1 MYRTR
6 KRKDHGLEKSFFA
19 PFARFVVKE
28 LSMTPRI
35 ITSAAL
41 LALAIGMGSHTA
53 PVSGQSPAGY
63 AAPRTPW
70 GEPDI
75 QGLFTT
81 DDELGVPF
89 ERPEAMGTRATLTD
103 AELRDREAQAAR
115 QAAADAEEF
124 VAPRAAAQGAGGRG
138 GGPASAQGSGGAGRG
153 GNPEGGGGVG
163 PPGHWLERAPRPSR
177 RTSIVIDPTNGR
189 IPFLNDEA
197 RRRAAV
203 AVNARTSGQKPYDGP
218 EALDLYD
225 RCITR
230 GLPHVIFPTIYNN
243 TSQIVQGPGY
253 VAIRYEMIHDTR
265 IIPINGGPHL
275 PSSMKQYFGDS
286 RGRWEGDALV
296 VDVTNFPSHII
307 NYRGAGPGLRLTER
321 FRRISADTVR
331 YEVTVTDST
340 TFSRPWTAALHLR
353 HSNQPD
359 VFEYACH
366 EGNYAMR
373 NILSGARAAEKQAV
387 K

>member
-1 MYRTR
+1 MKLRV
-6 KRKDHGLEKSFFA
+6 L
-19 PFARFVVKE
+19 
-28 LSMTPRI
+28 
-35 ITSAAL
+35 TSAAPLIFAMLIGWLAAPL
-41 LALAIGMGSHTA
+41 L
-53 PVSGQSPAGY
+53 GQSPSGY
-63 AAPRTPW
+63 VAPRTPW
-70 GEPDI
+70 GDPDI

-89 ERPEAMGTRATLTD
+89 ERPAAMGTRDTLTD
-103 AELRDREAQAAR
+103 AELKDREVQAAR

-124 VAPRAAAQGAGGRG
+124 VAPRA
-138 GGPASAQGSGGAGRG
+138 GSGRG

-177 RTSIVIDPTNGR
+177 RTSLVVDPPDGR
-189 IPFLNDEA
+189 IPFLNEEA
-197 RRRAAV
+197 RRRSTV

-218 EALDLYD
+218 DALDLYD

-253 VAIRYEMIHDTR
+253 VAIRYEMIHDAR
-265 IIPINGGPHL
+265 IIPIDGGPHL
-275 PSSMKQYFGDS
+275 PPAMKQYFGDS
-286 RGRWEGDALV
+286 RGRWEADTLV
-296 VDVTNFPSHII
+296 VDVTNFPSTTV

-321 FRRISADTVR
+321 FRRISADTVH
-331 YEVTVTDST
+331 YEVTVSDPT

-373 NILSGARAAEKQAV
+373 NILSGARAAERQAP